1 MASTVTR
8 RPLPALIALLALLLL
23 TALVWWRVMHR
34 SDGKS
39 VAKPCPTQTAAQT
52 LPAPARITVTVL
64 NASKRNGIGATTR
77 TALVGDGFNVPRPA
91 ANDAP
96 RTKVPGVAEIRYGPA
111 GAKGAT
117 LLRYYFPGARMVPTA
132 SKTATVVVSLGNK
145 YVRIAEASTV
155 QAALKKANIV
165 VETATSTSTGPSPS
179 ASCTNP

>member
-23 TALVWWRVMHR
+23 TALVWWRVIHR
-34 SDGKS
+34 SDVKS
-39 VAKPCPTQTAAQT
+39 VAKPCPTPTAAQT

-64 NASKRNGIGATTR
+64 NATKRNGIGATTR

-96 RTKVPGVAEIRYGPA
+96 RTTVPGVAEIRYGPT

-117 LLRYYFPGARMVPTA
+117 LLRYYFPGARMVPTT

-145 YVRIAEASTV
+145 YVRVADASTV
-155 QAALKKANIV
+155 QAALKQANIV
-165 VETATSTSTGPSPS
+165 VGTATSTSTGPSPS
-179 ASCTNP
+179 ASCTTP